1 MKRILIVLLAL
12 AMVFSLSAC
21 GGSGSAPAPEEEE
34 AGEAVEFP
42 TDSISLIVPY
52 APGGA
57 SDTVARIFAQEL
69 EKVIG
74 VPVVVSNQT
83 GASGAVGLQFVADS
97 KPDGYT
103 VAYMPVES
111 TMIRALG
118 FTELSTDDFKFIG
131 RSMTIPAAITVRA
144 DSEWQTFDD
153 FIAYAKEH
161 PGEILMGN
169 SGTGSIWHVAAA
181 SVEDACDV
189 TFTHVPFDGAAPAI
203 AALLGSNIH
212 AVAVSPSE
220 VKTNYD
226 NGDFRIL
233 AILGEGRSSVA
244 PDVLTAQ
251 EMGIDVTAQGWG
263 GFAVPKDTPDEI
275 VQILNDA
282 AATALNSD
290 PVKDLLKERGFE
302 FAYLTGPEMDA
313 VVKEQLEYYDELIP
327 SLGISQ

>member
-1 MKRILIVLLAL
+1 MKRILIVLLL
-12 AMVFSLSAC
+12 IAMVFAMSAC
-21 GGSGSAPAPEEEE
+21 GGTESAPADDK
-34 AGEAVEFP
+34 VEFP
-42 TDSISLIVPY
+42 TDSLSVIVPY

-69 EKVIG
+69 EKVVN

-103 VAYMPVES
+103 IAYMPVES
-111 TMIRALG
+111 TMLRALG
-118 FTELSTDDFKFIG
+118 FTELSTDDFRFIG
-131 RSMTIPAAITVRA
+131 RCMTIPAAITVRA
-144 DSEWQTFDD
+144 DSQWQTFED
-153 FIAYAKEH
+153 FIAYAKEN
-161 PGEILMGN
+161 PGKILVGN

-203 AALLGSNIH
+203 AALLGSNID

-233 AILGEGRSSVA
+233 AVLGESRSSVA
-244 PDVLTAQ
+244 PDVPTAQ
-251 EMGIDVTAQGWG
+251 ELGVEVTAQGWG

-275 VQILNDA
+275 VNILNEA
-282 AATALNSD
+282 AKVALNSE
-290 PVKDLLKERGFE
+290 PVKDLLAERGFE
-302 FAYLTGPEMDA
+302 FAYLSGPEMDA
-313 VVKEQLEYYDELIP
+313 VVKDLLKYYDELIP
-327 SLGISQ
+327 SLGIKQ